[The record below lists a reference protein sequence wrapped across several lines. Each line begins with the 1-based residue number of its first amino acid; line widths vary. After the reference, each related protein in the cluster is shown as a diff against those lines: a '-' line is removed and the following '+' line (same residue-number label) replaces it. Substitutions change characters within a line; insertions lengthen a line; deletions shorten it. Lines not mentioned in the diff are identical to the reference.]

1 MKYLSLSLPLQIPR
15 SRFYGEV
22 QLLSMHGLDADR
34 PMRMQAPSFL
44 ALHLMI
50 IGLASA
56 CC

>member
-50 IGLASA
+50 IELASA